1 VLEVADGKIVELTF
15 FLDTDSVFPRFGLP
29 ARLAA

>member
-15 FLDTDSVFPRFGLP
+15 FLSTDTIFPLFGVPLQYP
-29 ARLAA
+29 G